1 MTHLFNWLDT
11 HFLDW
16 ILTHRNSGL
25 DVLMPI
31 LREKLTWIPLYGVL
45 AYCLFQRFD
54 RSVWKPLLAVVALV
68 VLTDGVS
75 SKVLKP
81 YIHRPRPCHSQ
92 AQIPSPTAVVLPP
105 LVACGSGYSMPSSH
119 ATNHFGM
126 AVLVGL
132 LLYPTYR
139 RALWL
144 LLLWAASIAA
154 AQVYCGVHYPTDV
167 LAGALLGTTLA
178 GMVWWAS
185 KHTYLPREG

>member
-1 MTHLFNWLDT
+1 
-11 HFLDW
+11 
-16 ILTHRNSGL
+16 
-25 DVLMPI
+25 MPI

-45 AYCLFQRFD
+45 AYCLFQRFNH
-54 RSVWKPLLAVVALV
+54 SVWKPLLAIVALV

-92 AQIPSPTAVVLPP
+92 AQIPSPTAAVVLPP

-119 ATNHFGM
+119 ATNHFGI

-132 LLYPTYR
+132 LLYPMYR
-139 RALWL
+139 RALWW

-167 LAGALLGTTLA
+167 LAGALLGTILA
-178 GMVWWAS
+178 GVVWWAS
-185 KHTYLPREG
+185 THTYLPREG